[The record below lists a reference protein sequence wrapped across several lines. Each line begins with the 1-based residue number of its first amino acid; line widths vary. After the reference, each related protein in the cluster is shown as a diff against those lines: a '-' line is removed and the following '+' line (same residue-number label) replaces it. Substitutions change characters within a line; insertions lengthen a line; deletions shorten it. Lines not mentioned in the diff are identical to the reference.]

1 MNREYELF
9 ERFPDD
15 SMVWRG
21 SAVGLGNVRI
31 ALQEIAKSTTNE
43 CVAVHLHTQ
52 EIVDRL
58 NANRGNRALG
68 KPVVF
73 QIAYAESAAITRS
86 LFLRDLGYEVSIGL
100 GNEAAKEI
108 LRNLRLQCDLFIVGH
123 TASQETRSEMAA
135 WLKANY
141 PEVPILALN
150 PPEEPVLA
158 DADYNVWLDGQDAWL
173 SKIARVVARNGKP
186 KGTHPQH

>member
-21 SAVGLGNVRI
+21 NVVGLRNVRF

-43 CVAVHLHTQ
+43 CVAVYLPTH

-58 NANRGNRALG
+58 NANPDRRALG

-73 QIAYAESAAITRS
+73 QIAYDESVAITRS
-86 LFLRDLGYEVSIGL
+86 LFLRNLGYEVCSGL

-108 LRNLRLQCDLFIVGH
+108 LRNLQPRCDLFILGH
-123 TASQETRSEMAA
+123 TAPKETRSAMAA
-135 WLKANY
+135 WLRANY
-141 PEVPILALN
+141 PGVPILALN
-150 PPEEPVLA
+150 PPEEAVLA
-158 DADYNVWLDGQDAWL
+158 DADHNISLDGQDAWL
-173 SKIARVVARNGKP
+173 SKIASLVSRDDAVRGPVP
-186 KGTHPQH
+186 

>member
-21 SAVGLGNVRI
+21 NVVGLKNVRI

-43 CVAVHLHTQ
+43 CVAVHLPTH

-58 NANRGNRALG
+58 NANPDRRALG

-73 QIAYAESAAITRS
+73 QIAYDESVAITRS
-86 LFLRDLGYEVSIGL
+86 LFLRNLGYEVCSGL

-108 LRNLRLQCDLFIVGH
+108 LRNLQPRCDLFILGH
-123 TASQETRSEMAA
+123 TASKETRSAMAA
-135 WLKANY
+135 WLRANY
-141 PEVPILALN
+141 PGVPILALN
-150 PPEEPVLA
+150 PPEEAVLA
-158 DADYNVWLDGQDAWL
+158 DADYNIRLDGQDAWL
-173 SKIARVVARNGKP
+173 SKIASLVSRNDALSGP
-186 KGTHPQH
+186 VH